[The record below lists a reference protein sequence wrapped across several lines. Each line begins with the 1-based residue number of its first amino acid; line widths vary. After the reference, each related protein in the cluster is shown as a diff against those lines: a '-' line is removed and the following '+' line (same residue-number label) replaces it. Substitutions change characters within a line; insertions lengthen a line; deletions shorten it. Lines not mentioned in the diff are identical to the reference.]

1 MNKKQAT
8 IDFDMYAE
16 FIRHT
21 RMSLTTLHYILA
33 HFKDTKKYIGRSFS
47 EVYARV
53 HNDVIELNMKGIG
66 ILSKYDIAAAI
77 CRNHDINIDK
87 VYIVGNG
94 PKNALCKLNL
104 KTRTCK
110 LTSLKYVTI
119 DEVKESFRK
128 RGEPL
133 LESLNGDDYESY
145 LCTWV
150 KH

>member
-8 IDFDMYAE
+8 LEFDMYAE

-21 RMSLTTLHYILA
+21 RMSLTTLCYILA
-33 HFKDTKKYIGRSFS
+33 RFKDTKKYIGRSFS

-150 KH
+150 KL